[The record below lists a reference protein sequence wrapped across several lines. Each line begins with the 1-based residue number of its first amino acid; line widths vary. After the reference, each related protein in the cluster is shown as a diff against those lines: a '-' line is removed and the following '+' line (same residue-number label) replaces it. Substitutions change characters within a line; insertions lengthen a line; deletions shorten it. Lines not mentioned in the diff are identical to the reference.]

1 MPTHPHMFH
10 TQSTRQHPAG
20 TLLTEMLA
28 TATQAADPGL
38 QLAHLLRRDGN
49 QLLIADEILTV
60 RSVVIVAVGKAALRM
75 AASACAILGDLV
87 ATGVVVYKDEDAST
101 PRSPQLA
108 YYAAGHPVPDAR
120 SQTAARAVRHC
131 VSQTTPDQCILVLL
145 SGGGSALLVDPAPG
159 ITLAMLQELTQQLL
173 ASGAT
178 INHINTVRRRIDR
191 IKGGGLAAAAGHT
204 PLRTLIL
211 SDVIGNDLSTIASG
225 PTVANPDPADAA
237 WHVLTSYGL
246 TAQLPAPIV
255 TAVTGASPALVPP
268 APPPIIIGDIHGALQ
283 AAATVARTAG
293 FPVHILTDRLIGEAR
308 HVGST
313 LASIVHYHAHV
324 GTPCCLLAGGE
335 TTVTLRR
342 AGHGGRNQE
351 LALALALGLEA
362 LHTGQPLCAA
372 YASDGGDGPTDAAGA
387 VVTRTSAQRARAA
400 GIDPQQLLAQHDSY
414 HFFAALD
421 DHLRPG
427 ATGTNVNDLFLAIIM
442 PETPETR

>member
-1 MPTHPHMFH
+1 MFH

-20 TLLTEMLA
+20 SLITEMLA
-28 TATQAADPGL
+28 TATQAADPSR
-38 QLAHLLRRDGN
+38 QLTHLLHRDGN
-49 QLLIADEILTV
+49 RLHIATEVLTV
-60 RSVVIVAVGKAALRM
+60 RSVVIIAVGKAAPRM

-87 ATGVVVYKDEDAST
+87 TTGVVVYKDEDIST
-101 PRSPQLA
+101 PRHPQLA
-108 YYAAGHPVPDAR
+108 YYAAGHPVPDER
-120 SQTAARAVRHC
+120 SQIAALAVRHC

-178 INHINTVRRRIDR
+178 INHINTVRRRIDH
-191 IKGGGLAAAAGHT
+191 IKGGGLAAAAGIT

-225 PTVANPDPADAA
+225 PTVANPDAADAA
-237 WHVLTSYGL
+237 WHVLTNYGL

-255 TAVTGASPALVPP
+255 TALTNSSPAPVPP

-283 AAATVARTAG
+283 AAASVARTADL
-293 FPVHILTDRLIGEAR
+293 PVHILTDRLIGEAR

-335 TTVTLRR
+335 TTVTLHR

-351 LALALALGLEA
+351 LALALAIGLES
-362 LHTGQPLCAA
+362 LHTGDPLCAA

-387 VVTRTSAQRARAA
+387 VVTRTSVQRARAA
-400 GIDPQQLLAQHDSY
+400 GVDPHHLLAQHDSY
-414 HFFAALD
+414 HFFAALN

-427 ATGTNVNDLFLAIIM
+427 PTGTNVNDLFVAIM
-442 PETPETR
+442 TPET